1 MNGLFPAGNYSDITI
16 FWDSLINFLGPD
28 EKVEADD
35 RYIRETP
42 HNIKCLMSVTNLREI
57 MKIQGRLRSR

>member
-1 MNGLFPAGNYSDITI
+1 MVYFQLEIIVILLF

-35 RYIRETP
+35 RYIREL
-42 HNIKCLMSVTNLREI
+42 KCDDITYVHL
-57 MKIQGRLRSR
+57 